1 MSLVSCPIKSSKEYQ
16 DILAQ
21 ANNNEEEAL
30 RLWNENEKLRDNP
43 DLNESTEEEP
53 VEEEADS
60 PFKELID
67 KVILFLTKQLSDLKR
82 KKLVD
87 QTAKETRLAELIAN
101 IEAAEGV
108 QSINIFID
116 DAIKLSRQAEA
127 KLKVILANKENL
139 TPHQM
144 IEQLTS
150 VNDFIKGYAIID
162 EIDKVDIEEFMNDET
177 LITGIELSKMNPKSK
192 IKEIKLIKDE
202 INKQYIEKGIPLL
215 AEFLSEFSPES
226 LKEQGSK
233 LIETAQKRIQEIEA
247 SSKTEEQKAKEIAP
261 LQDRIDNILRS
272 GGDKDSL
279 IKSLREAYK
288 DEGVLDFLLAPLISS
303 PDSVLALFAKSIK
316 RALQM
321 ATLKDI
327 EFEKKIT
334 PEFQKYAK
342 ARGSKQNVKEF
353 NKPLFEE
360 IDYTYK
366 DKNGEKVTIKR
377 AAFVQKFDMN
387 KYNKAQSELYKTLGE
402 KPTDAKSLKEWIQ
415 RRNNWYRTNTQSVS
429 KERIKEINATKKKEF
444 DDKIIT
450 AEEYQKWL
458 DEEQVKETTEPSNQY
473 LNDRWLALYDVDGSP
488 KNKLGNHHKF
498 LLDQY
503 LLDQKKLPVSQRP
516 NFFIP
521 SIEKTDADRL
531 TSNSLKEFAKD
542 KVTDQFQLKSYD
554 AAFGITSLSNED
566 ARFIPVYYNQVMDIN
581 DVSLDLTRSIMMFH
595 SMTNKYEALN
605 NYHGEISLMKAVI
618 GNREV
623 AKTNSKGKTIID
635 AFAEKHGLTD
645 FIKKNGESY
654 SEKHLNDFID
664 MIAYGQMQK
673 AEEIFGISA
682 TKLTNS
688 IMGFSAKTTIA
699 LDALKGVANSI
710 QANIQVLIEAN
721 SGEFFGK
728 KNLAKGKAKFWSK
741 AAPAMVSDWGKPTPT
756 SLYGQIHQLYDPMQ
770 GRYKDQ
776 YGRNVT
782 ATMANKLIRSDTL
795 FFNQHFGEL
804 EIATTTLYALMD
816 NTMVKT
822 NDGREITLLAA
833 YEEFGVNDIFDK
845 TDFTLNKQLD
855 LQDRIHALNKR
866 MHGVYNDFDKGTAQR
881 FSLGRLLLMYR
892 KHVVPG
898 YTRRFKK
905 LGADQEL
912 GAYTEG
918 YYRVFYDTVLKDLA
932 KFKFN
937 IVKNWSTYDPFEQAN
952 IKRVIAEMT
961 IIASTALLIMIME
974 AAGDDDEE
982 LKTNFTYNF
991 LLYEAIRMR
1000 SETSSYIW
1008 LPDAY
1013 RIVKSP
1019 SAITG
1024 TLDRTIK
1031 FMGQI
1036 MPWNITEEYERKTG
1050 IWEAGDNKAWAY
1062 FLRLTGYSGYNL
1074 TPEEAIKS
1082 FKSTLVK

>member
-43 DLNESTEEEP
+43 DLNEFTEEEP
-53 VEEEADS
+53 VEEESS

-87 QTAKETRLAELIAN
+87 QTAKEKGLAELIAN
-101 IEAAEGV
+101 IKAAEGV

-116 DAIKLSRQAEA
+116 DAIKLSRQAHSRF
-127 KLKVILANKENL
+127 KTIIANKENL
-139 TPHQM
+139 TTHQM

-150 VNDFIKGYAIID
+150 VNDFIKGYSVIN
-162 EIDKVDIEEFMNDET
+162 EIDKVDMSVFSEDDT

-192 IKEIKLIKDE
+192 LKEIKLIRDE
-202 INKQYIEKGIPLL
+202 INKEYVEKGIPLL

-226 LKEQGSK
+226 LKDQSTN

-247 SSKTEEQKAKEIAP
+247 SSRTEEQKAKEIEP

-272 GGDKDSL
+272 RGDKESL
-279 IKSLREAYK
+279 IKSLKEAYK
-288 DEGVLDFLLAPLISS
+288 DEGVLDYLLAPIISS
-303 PDSVLALFAKSIK
+303 PDSVIALFGKSMK
-316 RALQM
+316 RSFQLAN
-321 ATLKDI
+321 LKNI
-327 EFEKKIT
+327 EFEKIIAPKFE
-334 PEFQKYAK
+334 EFAK
-342 ARGSKQNVKEF
+342 AQGSKQNVKEF

-360 IDYTYK
+360 VDYVIK
-366 DKNGEKVTIKR
+366 DKKGEDVVIKR

-387 KYNKAQSELYKTLGE
+387 KYNKAQSELYKSLGE
-402 KPTDAKSLKEWIQ
+402 KPTDAKSLKEWKK
-415 RRNNWYRTNTQSVS
+415 RRNNWYRTNTQTVS
-429 KERIKEINATKKKEF
+429 KERIAEIDKAKKKELT
-444 DDKIIT
+444 DKIIT
-450 AEEYQKWL
+450 ADEYETWKTEER
-458 DEEQVKETTEPSNQY
+458 VKEVTEPSNQY
-473 LNDRWLALYDVDGSP
+473 LNDRWLAMYNINGEP
-488 KNKLGNHHKF
+488 KTTQGRHHKF
-498 LLDQY
+498 LLDTY
-503 LLDQKKLPVSQRP
+503 LEDQKKLPVSQRP
-516 NFFIP
+516 GYFIP

-542 KVTDQFQLKSYD
+542 KITDQFQLKSYD
-554 AAFGITSLSNED
+554 AALGISNLSSED
-566 ARFIPVYYNQVMDIN
+566 ARIIPVYYNQVMDAN

-595 SMTNKYEALN
+595 AMTNNYQAVN

-618 GNREV
+618 GNRKV
-623 AKTNSKGKTIID
+623 AKTNSKGKAIMD
-635 AFAEKHGLTD
+635 SVAEKLGITE
-645 FIKKNGESY
+645 FIAKNGESY

-688 IMGFSAKTTIA
+688 IMGFSAITTISM
-699 LDALKGVANSI
+699 DVLKGTANSI

-756 SLYGQIHQLYDPMQ
+756 SLYGQLHQLYDPMQ

-782 ATMANKLIRSDTL
+782 ATIANKLIRSDTL

-833 YEEFGVNDIFDK
+833 YEEFGVNDVFDK

-866 MHGVYNDFDKGTAQR
+866 MHGVYNEQDKGTAQR
-881 FSLGRLLLMYR
+881 FSLARLLLMYR

-918 YYRVFYDTVLKDLA
+918 YYRVFYDTVLKDLT

-961 IIASTALLIMIME
+961 IIASTALIIMIME

-1031 FMGQI
+1031 FMSQI

-1062 FLRLTGYSGYNL
+1062 FLRLMGYSGYNL
-1074 TPEEAIKS
+1074 TPEEAINS